1 MSNKGNSN
9 SIKKIKAMSLAQIGL
24 MAALTYIAAYAIII
38 PVGQSA
44 VFHLGDGVLFLSVI
58 LLGTKKGAIA
68 ATIGMVLFDLL
79 SGFYLWAPFTLLIK
93 IAMAYT
99 AGTIAYRKG
108 YKGENLSNNLLA
120 FIASGVVMILGYFI
134 AGGILNHFVYG
145 IPTLGQG
152 FIIAIADI
160 PANIIQVIGG
170 IAIGL
175 PLSLLLKK
183 HLGRYIK

>member
-1 MSNKGNSN
+1 MSNRAYTN
-9 SIKKIKAMSLAQIGL
+9 SINKISPMSLAQIGL

-58 LLGTKKGAIA
+58 LLGAKKGAVS

-79 SGFYLWAPFTLLIK
+79 SGFYLWAPFTLIIK
-93 IAMAYT
+93 ALMAYT
-99 AGTIAYRKG
+99 VGKIAYRKQYEG
-108 YKGENLSNNLLA
+108 RKVSNNLLA
-120 FIASGVVMILGYFI
+120 FIVGGIVMIIGYFI
-134 AGGILNHFVYG
+134 AGGILNHFAYG

-152 FIIAIADI
+152 FIMAIADI

-175 PLSLLLKK
+175 PLSHLLRK
-183 HLGRYIK
+183 HLGKYIG